1 MQELLSYGKML
12 VYSNN
17 YLIWSNGSTLKAF
30 SILNS
35 ETYQFKINGKDN
47 TFIKSIDT
55 NLDGL
60 ILVCTDD
67 RVVSLFNLGNSG
79 FSLIGSYGHSKRV
92 SIALFS
98 FYNDEVIVTDKFGD
112 MYIIPK
118 YKFIKMEQEV
128 VTRNSEDY
136 YSDNEAGNQDHLNII
151 CPKMG
156 HLSTITFA
164 IRSLD
169 NKLLYSGNK
178 SGKVWISKLPD
189 IQVTEAILCGHSD
202 SISSICEVRLNS
214 ETFIVT
220 ASADKSIKI
229 WDIEKCEDIDSLD
242 LEDIPIYIEY
252 IPSSCNLIVQLQNSK
267 EILIIS
273 IGNDSNQNKKCV
285 FFLRKSIIHIHL
297 KDIPLYI
304 LVIDYTYMRTDFELC
319 MQTSSLK
326 NYYRDSD
333 IVHVPGPWL
342 WYIEVLGEYP
352 KLPVPLN
359 HLDHAEIGSFFKA
372 HT

>member
-1 MQELLSYGKML
+1 MQELLRYGKML

-17 YLIWSNGSTLKAF
+17 YLIWSSGSTLKAF

-35 ETYQFKINGKDN
+35 EAYQFKINSKDD

-98 FYNDEVIVTDKFGD
+98 FYNDEIIVTDKFGD

-118 YKFIKMEQEV
+118 CKFITMEQEV
-128 VTRNSEDY
+128 ATRNSEDD
-136 YSDNEAGNQDHLNII
+136 YSDNEAGNQDRLNII

-178 SGKVWISKLPD
+178 SGKVWISKLPY
-189 IQVTEAILCGHSD
+189 IQITEAILCGHSD

-242 LEDIPIYIEY
+242 FEDIPIYIEY

-267 EILIIS
+267 EILMIS
-273 IGNDSNQNKKCV
+273 IGNDSNKNKRCV
-285 FFLRKSIIHIHL
+285 FFSRKSIIHIHL
-297 KDIPLYI
+297 KNIPLYI

-319 MQTSSLK
+319 MQTLSLK

-359 HLDHAEIGSFFKA
+359 HLDQAEIGSFFKA